1 MPELPEV
8 ETVRRGAE
16 PLLQSKRL
24 LRVELRR
31 DDLRWP
37 IPVDNIRGLEG
48 RECTAIERRSK
59 YLLMRFDGTRSPIA
73 IIHLGMSGRMLV
85 DVTTARD
92 ERPEWRLHEHWRMDF
107 GDRLVRF
114 IDPRRFGMLDYSNAE
129 DLEGHKLIRVLGREP
144 LEPGFD
150 GAFLQSIRRG
160 KKASIKSMLMDGR
173 LIAGENRLDE
183 RGFLRRVLCAHH
195 PPLARQE
202 IVHGDDREQGQQQG
216 EEDPLY
222 PLADHSAKSVP
233 LHDEHREEAAD
244 DEKQWHAEHVD
255 HRVGQEEQAVL
266 TGILNG
272 PGTGE
277 KAQAGMQDDS
287 EQHGDAAQGV
297 EVGSPRG
304 IGAMAANCLR
314 FCHESLETG
323 SRTACGYPCRQ
334 GSGICGWSQDDDGV
348 GVFPGSIRI
357 R

>member
-24 LRVELRR
+24 LRVQLRR

-114 IDPRRFGMLDYSNAE
+114 IDPRRFGMLDYSDAQ
-129 DLEGHKLIRVLGREP
+129 DLERHKLIRVLGREP

-150 GAFLQSIRRG
+150 SAFLQSIRRG

-173 LIAGENRLDE
+173 LIVGVGNIYASEACWRAKVRPRRAAASLKPAECDALCDSVRTVLQSAIDAGGTSFRDYVGVGE
-183 RGFLRRVLCAHH
+183 
-195 PPLARQE
+195 
-202 IVHGDDREQGQQQG
+202 EQGYFAR
-216 EEDPLY
+216 E
-222 PLADHSAKSVP
+222 LAVY
-233 LHDEHREEAAD
+233 ERE
-244 DEKQWHAEHVD
+244 
-255 HRVGQEEQAVL
+255 GL
-266 TGILNG
+266 
-272 PGTGE
+272 
-277 KAQAGMQDDS
+277 
-287 EQHGDAAQGV
+287 
-297 EVGSPRG
+297 
-304 IGAMAANCLR
+304 
-314 FCHESLETG
+314 
-323 SRTACGYPCRQ
+323 PCRRCKAKVRRTTDQ
-334 GSGICGWSQDDDGV
+334 GRSTYWCAGCQ
-348 GVFPGSIRI
+348 R
-357 R
+357 